1 MQDRTQLPH
10 AKSWVLKIGS
20 SLLTAD
26 GRGLDRNAI
35 AAWVGEVARLRQAGV
50 DVVIVSSGAVAAG
63 VSRLGWKQ
71 RPEALPELQA
81 AAAVGQMSL
90 IQAYET
96 AFQTHGLHTAQIL
109 LTHDDLSSRQRY
121 LNARATLTTLLQL
134 GVIPIINENDT
145 VATDEIRLGDNDTL
159 AALVTNLIGA
169 DLMVLLTDQAG
180 LFDADPRLNPEA
192 QLLSSASAYDERL
205 LTLAGDSISGLGRGG
220 MQTKVRAA
228 RLAARSGGATLIA
241 PGRQS
246 QIISQIARGEAVGTF
261 LIPSEE
267 PWQARK
273 RWLAGQLQV
282 RGRLVLDA
290 GAVRSLREQGR
301 SLLPVGVRAVEGEFQ
316 RGELV
321 ACVDMQGQEQARGLV
336 NYAAAD
342 ARRIMGQP
350 SSKIAELLG
359 YVDDPELVHRDNL
372 VIL

>member
-1 MQDRTQLPH
+1 M
-10 AKSWVLKIGS
+10 KSRADIAAARCWVLKIGS

-26 GRGLDRNAI
+26 GAGLDRAAI
-35 AAWVGEVARLRQAGV
+35 IAWVAEIAKLRQNGV
-50 DVVIVSSGAVAAG
+50 SVVVVSSGAVAAG
-63 VSRLGWKQ
+63 MSQLGWSR
-71 RPEALPELQA
+71 RPEALHELQA

-96 AFQTHGLHTAQIL
+96 AFQAHGLHTAQIL

-121 LNARATLTTLLQL
+121 LNARTTLATLLQL
-134 GVIPIINENDT
+134 GVVPIINENDT

-159 AALVTNLIGA
+159 AALVTNLVGA
-169 DLMVLLTDQAG
+169 ELMLLLTDQAG
-180 LFDADPRLNPEA
+180 LFDADPRLHPTA
-192 QLLSSASAYDERL
+192 QLLSEASAHDARL
-205 LTLAGDSISGLGRGG
+205 EGLAGGSISGLGRGG

-241 PGRQS
+241 SGRQAG
-246 QIISQIARGEAVGTF
+246 IISQIAQGETVGTL

-290 GAVRSLREQGR
+290 GAVRSLREQGS
-301 SLLPVGVRAVEGEFQ
+301 SLLAVGVTAVEGEFQ

-321 ACVDMQGQEQARGLV
+321 TCMDAQGQEQARGLV
-336 NYAAAD
+336 NYPAAEAHK
-342 ARRIMGQP
+342 IMGQS
-350 SSKIAELLG
+350 SSKIAALLG
-359 YVDDPELVHRDNL
+359 YVDAPELIHRDNL
-372 VIL
+372 VII

>member
-1 MQDRTQLPH
+1 MRTRAALPR
-10 AKSWVLKIGS
+10 ARCWVIKIGS

-26 GRGLDRNAI
+26 GQGLDRNAI
-35 AAWVGEVARLRQAGV
+35 GAWVTEVAQLRRAGA

-63 VSRLGWKQ
+63 VSRLGWKR
-71 RPEALPELQA
+71 RPDTLPELQA

-96 AFQTHGLHTAQIL
+96 AFQAHGLHTAQIL

-121 LNARATLTTLLQL
+121 LNARATLTTLLRL
-134 GVIPIINENDT
+134 GVVPIINENDT

-159 AALVTNLIGA
+159 AALVTNLVGA
-169 DLMVLLTDQAG
+169 DLMVLLTDQEG

-192 QLLSSASAYDERL
+192 QLLSTASAHDERL
-205 LTLAGDSISGLGRGG
+205 LALAGGSISGLGRGG

-241 PGRQS
+241 AGRQAR
-246 QIISQIARGEAVGTF
+246 IISQIAQGENVGTF
-261 LIPSEE
+261 LIPDEE

-301 SLLPVGVRAVEGEFQ
+301 SLLPVGVRGVEGEFQ

-321 ACVDMQGQEQARGLV
+321 ACVDLQGQEQARGLV
-336 NYAAAD
+336 NYAATE

-350 SSKIAELLG
+350 SGRIAELLG
-359 YVDDPELVHRDNL
+359 YSDDPELIHRDNL